1 MTLQTFTT
9 FSHICEC
16 SMSMDLTQY
25 ELHTAN
31 QRAIAL
37 SFKKCLCGL
46 TIIKNL
52 DIWNKVALYYKPQC

>member
-1 MTLQTFTT
+1 
-9 FSHICEC
+9 
-16 SMSMDLTQY
+16 MSMDLTQY